1 MDQGIETTDNK
12 ISMLSPDVTPSEQ
25 QLWLQIETLFNGDR
39 VKGPTFEVPVYNLF
53 KILQLVFLLKIPA
66 PIVPLNLLDLLDSK
80 LINKKMHL
88 K

>member
-1 MDQGIETTDNK
+1 VDQGIETTDNK

-53 KILQLVFLLKIPA
+53 KILVSFPVKDTRTHSTPQFTG
-66 PIVPLNLLDLLDSK
+66 PLG
-80 LINKKMHL
+80 
-88 K
+88 